1 MALHPNFPESPYTTL
16 DPALRWFPADE
27 VLRESSSEKL
37 MPPLVPQLRR
47 KVKEWRD
54 SGYVG
59 ATDTSRS
66 LLNWWFNTP
75 HLLPQAYLPS
85 PSGRGDG
92 GEGLAEFQYYFS
104 QREALETII
113 YLYDVVGVK
122 DKFDLMRFDSSGAV
136 STGMFDE
143 TWRRFVVK
151 MATGTGKTKVLS
163 LVLAWSFY
171 HKLYEPESEL
181 ARNFLVIA
189 PNIIVLD
196 RIYKD
201 FQGLRIFFEDPV
213 IPDNGVE
220 GRDWRDDFQPTLHVQ
235 DEVRITRPT
244 GNIFLTNIHR
254 VYAGDEIPASPDDE
268 DMRDYFLGKHPTGA
282 TTDSKV
288 DLGMIVRDIDELVV
302 LNDEAHHI
310 HDPRMAWF
318 KSIEDIHN
326 RLKQKGAALSLQVDV
341 TATPKHNNGAIFV
354 QTVADYP
361 LVEAI
366 RQNVVKHPVVPDG
379 PSRAKLVERQSAKY
393 TEKYADYIHL
403 GVIEWRKAYTEHEK
417 MGKKAILFVMTDD
430 TRNCDDVAAYLQAT
444 YPEFAEKD
452 AVLVIHT
459 KNNGEISESTSG
471 KAKEELERLRKQAN
485 EIDGQESPHKAIIS
499 VMVLKEGWDVKNVT
513 TIVGLRPY
521 KAPSNILPEQTLGR
535 GLRKM
540 YPGSLEEYVSV
551 VGTNAFMDFVES
563 IQAEGVVLE
572 RKPMG
577 EGTQAKTPLVVEVD
591 KENEKKDI
599 DALDIEI
606 PMLTPRVYREYK
618 NLGDLDVGV
627 LGHSKVA
634 YRQFS
639 EEEQREIVF
648 KDITTGEVTHTTI
661 LDPAGIADYHSV
673 IGYFAQTMMKDL
685 RLVSGYDVL
694 YGKVKAFIQD
704 ELFDR
709 PVELESPNTL
719 RNLSEL
725 AATKTLI
732 ETFKKAINALTVQDK
747 GDAEIRDTIKL
758 RQTRPF
764 VARDQGYLIPKKS
777 VFNRIIGDSHFE
789 LLFARFLEECD
800 DVISYAKNYLAVHFK
815 LDYVNGDGDISNY
828 YPDFLVKVSAKRIF
842 VVETKGQEDLD
853 VPLKMQRL
861 RQWCEDI
868 NRVQADVEYDFVYVD
883 EESFEKFKPVSF
895 RQLVDGFREYKEKI

>member
-1 MALHPNFPESPYTTL
+1 MALHPNFPESPYAIL
-16 DPALRWFPADE
+16 DPSVRWFPADE
-27 VLRESSSEKL
+27 ALRESSAEKL
-37 MPPLVPQLRR
+37 MPPLVPKLR
-47 KVKEWRD
+47 KEVKEWRD
-54 SGYVG
+54 RGYVG

-75 HLLPQAYLPS
+75 HLLPESHGAMK
-85 PSGRGDG
+85 
-92 GEGLAEFQYYFS
+92 EFRYFFA

-113 YLYDVVGVK
+113 YLYEVVGAK
-122 DKFDLMRFDSSGAV
+122 DKYDLMRFDSSGAV
-136 STGMFDE
+136 SAGMFDE

-171 HKLYEPESEL
+171 HKLYEPDSAL
-181 ARNFLVIA
+181 SRNFLVIA

-201 FQGLRIFFEDPV
+201 FHGLRIFLKDDP
-213 IPDNGVE
+213 ILPDNGIN
-220 GRDWRDDFQPTLHVQ
+220 GRNWRDDFQLTLHRQ
-235 DEVRITRPT
+235 DEVNITRPT

-254 VYAGDEIPASPDDE
+254 VYAGDDLPASPDDE
-268 DMRDYFLGKHPTGA
+268 DTMDYFLGKRPSGA

-288 DLGMIVRDIDELVV
+288 DLGMIVRDINELMV

-326 RLKQKGAALSLQVDV
+326 RLKLKGSALSLQVDV
-341 TATPKHNNGAIFV
+341 TATPKHNNGSIFV

-366 RQNVVKHPVVPDG
+366 SQNVVKHPVLPDAA
-379 PSRAKLVERQSAKY
+379 SRAKLVERQSAKY
-393 TEKYADYIHL
+393 TEKYADYLHL
-403 GVIEWRKAYTEHEK
+403 GVIEWRKAYAEHEK
-417 MGKKAILFVMTDD
+417 LGKKAILFVMTDD
-430 TRNCDDVAAYLQAT
+430 TRNCDDVAAHLAGK
-444 YPEFAEKD
+444 YPDLKD

-471 KAKEELERLRKQAN
+471 KGKEELDKLREQAN
-485 EIDGQESPHKAIIS
+485 AIDGLDSPYKAIIS
-499 VMVLKEGWDVKNVT
+499 VMVLKEGWDVRNVT

-521 KAPSNILPEQTLGR
+521 AAESKILPEQTLGR

-540 YPGSLEEYVSV
+540 YVGDVEEYLSV

-577 EGTQAKTPLVVEVD
+577 EGTQAKTPLVVEID
-591 KENEKKDI
+591 QENTKKDI

-606 PMLTPRVYREYK
+606 PVLTPRIYREYK
-618 NLGDLDVGV
+618 NLSALDVNA
-627 LGHSKVA
+627 LQHQRIA
-634 YRQFS
+634 HLQFS

-648 KDITTGEVTHTTI
+648 KDITTGEITHTTI
-661 LDPAGIADYHSV
+661 LDTTGVSDYSSV
-673 IGYFAQTMMKDL
+673 IGYFTQTIMKDL

-694 YGKVKAFIQD
+694 YGKVKAFVQT

-709 PVELESPNTL
+709 PVELENPNTL

-725 AATKTLI
+725 VATKTIL

-764 VARDQGYLIPKKS
+764 VAKDQGYLVPKKS

-789 LLFARFLEECD
+789 LLFARFLEDCE
-800 DVISYAKNYLAVHFK
+800 DVVSYAKNYLAVHFK
-815 LDYVNGDGDISNY
+815 LDYVNADGDISNY
-828 YPDFLVKVSAKRIF
+828 YPDFLVKISNKKVFI
-842 VVETKGQEDLD
+842 VETKGQEDLD
-853 VPLKMQRL
+853 VPLKMERL
-861 RQWCEDI
+861 KQWCADI
-868 NRVQADVEYDFVYVD
+868 NKVQKAVQYDFVFVD
-883 EESFEKFKPVSF
+883 EESFQKYQPKSFSSLVSAF
-895 RQLVDGFREYKEKI
+895 THYKR

>member
-1 MALHPNFPESPYTTL
+1 MALHKDFPQSPHAIL
-16 DPALRWFPADE
+16 DPGIRWFPADE
-27 VLRESSSEKL
+27 SLRASSMDKL
-37 MPPLVPQLRR
+37 MPPLVPVLRR
-47 KVKEWRD
+47 KVKEFRD
-54 SGYVG
+54 GAYVG
-59 ATDTSRS
+59 AADTSRS

-75 HLLPQAYLPS
+75 HLLPKS
-85 PSGRGDG
+85 DG
-92 GEGLAEFQYYFS
+92 TMAEFQYYFA

-122 DKFDLMRFDSSGAV
+122 DKHDLMRFDASGLV
-136 STGMFDE
+136 SGSMFDE

-151 MATGTGKTKVLS
+151 MATGSGKTKVLS
-163 LVLAWSFY
+163 LALAWSFY

-181 ARNFLVIA
+181 ARNFLVIT

-196 RIYKD
+196 RIYRD
-201 FQGLRIFFEDPV
+201 FQGLRIFFDDPV
-213 IPDNGVE
+213 LPDNGFD
-220 GRDWRDDFQPTLHVQ
+220 GRNWRDDFQLTLHLQ
-235 DEVRITRPT
+235 DEVRVTRPT

-254 VYAGDEIPASPDDE
+254 VYSGEDIPPSPEDE
-268 DMRDYFLGKHPTGA
+268 DMRDYFLGKRPSGA

-288 DLGMIVRDIDELVV
+288 DLGMIVRDIDELMV

-318 KSIEDIHN
+318 KAIEDIHN
-326 RLKQKGAALSLQVDV
+326 RLKQKGAALSMQVDT

-366 RQNVVKHPVVPDG
+366 SQNVVKHPVLPDAA
-379 PSRAKLVERQSAKY
+379 SRAKLSEKQSAKY

-403 GVIEWRKAYTEHEK
+403 GVIEWRKAYAEHEK

-430 TRNCDDVAAYLQAT
+430 TRNCDDAAEYLEGN
-444 YPEFAEKD
+444 YPDLKD

-459 KNNGEISESTSG
+459 KNNGDISESASG
-471 KAKEELERLRKQAN
+471 KDKDELDKLRKQAN
-485 EIDGQESPHKAIIS
+485 EIDGMDSPYKAIIS
-499 VMVLKEGWDVKNVT
+499 VMMLKEGWDVKNVT
-513 TIVGLRPY
+513 TIVGLRAY
-521 KAPSNILPEQTLGR
+521 SATSNILPEQTLGR

-540 YPGSLEEYVSV
+540 YPGDVEEYVSV
-551 VGTNAFMDFVES
+551 VGTNAFMEFVES

-572 RKPMG
+572 RKAMG
-577 EGTQAKTPLVVEVD
+577 EGTGPKTPLVVEVD

-599 DALDIEI
+599 AALDIEI
-606 PMLTPRVYREYK
+606 PILTPRVYREYK
-618 NLGDLDVGV
+618 NLADLDISA
-627 LGHSKVA
+627 LGHQRVL
-634 YRQFS
+634 YLYFT

-648 KDITTGEVTHTTI
+648 KDIATGEITHTTI
-661 LDPAGIADYHSV
+661 LDTAGVADYRSV
-673 IGYFAQTMMKDL
+673 IGYFAQIVMKEL
-685 RLVSGYDVL
+685 RLEYHKGSAPRGYDVL
-694 YGKVKAFIQD
+694 YGKVKEFVQE
-704 ELFDR
+704 ELFDH
-709 PVELESPNTL
+709 PVELEDPNTL

-764 VARDQGYLIPKKS
+764 VARDQGYLVPKKS
-777 VFNRIIGDSHFE
+777 VFNRIIGDSQLE
-789 LLFARFLEECD
+789 LRFAAFLEDCG

-815 LDYVNGDGDISNY
+815 LDYVNADGDISNY
-828 YPDFLVKVSAKRIF
+828 YPDFMVKLSDRRI
-842 VVETKGQEDLD
+842 VIVETKGQGDLD
-853 VPLKMQRL
+853 VPLKMARL

-868 NRVQADVEYDFVYVD
+868 NRVQTNVKYDFVYVD
-883 EESFEKFKPVSF
+883 EESFEKYKPTSF
-895 RQLVDGFREYKEKI
+895 MHLMDGFREYKGAMGDNQI